1 MLRFDISGSEGD
13 RTHYMTPFVTDGRR
27 LYVFDEPGHNP
38 EAFTKMLLG
47 QSVEISSRSTGELRV
62 RAAGRLPLEAEE
74 QWARSACTAKFLY
87 DQALQDLAQLGPLVV
102 LGDREP

>member
-27 LYVFDEPGHNP
+27 LYVFDEPSHNP

-47 QSVEISSRSTGELRV
+47 QSVEISSRSSGELRV
-62 RAAGRLPLEAEE
+62 RAIGRLPLEAEE
-74 QWARSACTAKFLY
+74 QRARSACTVIY